1 MKPDPTPEMEPT
13 ASDGLEHHLRR
24 TPLRRAPAEL
34 KQRVLALQAAAAEP
48 HAQPGLMF
56 AVRTLWDRWFAQAP
70 LATLAG
76 GAACLVLAVGR
87 LMEIRL
93 QGGAVAG
100 EEMRASRAMLQE
112 ARGER
117 LELLAAEGAVEVR
130 VAPPAPS
137 RSNQEGR
144 PNSSIPKRG
153 QRQGHARPTPPAER
167 CA

>member
-13 ASDGLEHHLRR
+13 ASDGLENHLRR
-24 TPLRRAPAEL
+24 TPLRRAPEEL
-34 KQRVLALQAAAAEP
+34 KQRVLALQAAVADP

-56 AVRTLWDRWFAQAP
+56 AARTLWDRWFAQAP
-70 LATLAG
+70 LATLAA

-87 LMEIRL
+87 LLESRL
-93 QGGAVAG
+93 QGDTLAG
-100 EEMRASRAMLQE
+100 EESRPSRAMLQE

-117 LELLAAEGAVEVR
+117 LELLTAEGAVEVR
-130 VAPPAPS
+130 VSPPASS
-137 RSNQEGR
+137 RSNQEVR